1 MFERIDCNKNQISIL
16 YCNVFVPDRLK
27 QRISTGL
34 FYHRVFSDN
43 RPVVKYNRGSGKIQ
57 TQIGKSNIIPEFSR
71 TFPGF
76 TILQKSA
83 KPGNIL
89 QKSAKLPLPFKSSST
104 LFAKICKIFSHHPK
118 PKPLTSYISY
128 TYCGGISGEPP
139 HMLHSIAP

>member
-1 MFERIDCNKNQISIL
+1 MFERIDCNKNPISIL

-27 QRISTGL
+27 LCISDL
-34 FYHRVFSDN
+34 FYHMVFSDN

-89 QKSAKLPLPFKSSST
+89 QKSAKLPRQSD
-104 LFAKICKIFSHHPK
+104 IF
-118 PKPLTSYISY
+118 
-128 TYCGGISGEPP
+128 
-139 HMLHSIAP
+139 